1 MWRGVLKS
9 LSILNQVDE
18 LLQPRQHLMT
28 KQFHIG
34 SAQRG
39 AISAAQVGLVLVLIL
54 VMAAGVVLLT
64 GIWPPEQDQP
74 EPPVVVAAP
83 APPPEAVAP
92 EIEEP
97 TGPEPPLAPPDPIE
111 EPLPKLEE
119 SDDAVRDAVGDI
131 PIGAAG
137 QQYLIPGN
145 IIERSASLIY
155 LMAQGDVPYKLLP
168 VSRPKAAFSISDD
181 GTQVVTDPASFERYD
196 ALTQWLQ
203 SLDLESLLSSLDWFI
218 PLFREAWSYYG
229 EDPSAFDMAV
239 VMMLDLVIAAPE
251 VDLSE
256 ARLIRKEAVW
266 IFEDPAIEA
275 LAPIQKQVLRMGPEN
290 AQIAKAKA
298 AEARVLWLSQ
308 LAESP

>member
-1 MWRGVLKS
+1 V
-9 LSILNQVDE
+9 I
-18 LLQPRQHLMT
+18 T
-28 KQFHIG
+28 KQFEI
-34 SAQRG
+34 ARQQRG
-39 AISAAQVGLVLVLIL
+39 AISAAQAGLIVVLLL
-54 VMAAGVVLLT
+54 VIAGGVVLLT
-64 GIWPPEQDQP
+64 GIWPPKE
-74 EPPVVVAAP
+74 EPAP
-83 APPPEAVAP
+83 TLTAPPPEPQPAPVVA

-97 TGPEPPLAPPDPIE
+97 APEPPPLPPEPVE
-111 EPLPKLEE
+111 EPLPRLEE

-131 PIGAAG
+131 PLGTAG

-168 VSRPKAAFSISDD
+168 VSRPKAAFAISDD
-181 GTQVVTDPASFERYD
+181 GTQVVTDPAGFERYD

-203 SLDLESLLSSLDWFI
+203 SLDLESLLSSLEWFI

-239 VMMLDLVIAAPE
+239 VMTLDLVIATPE

-256 ARLIRKEAVW
+256 ARLIRKEVVW
-266 IFEDPAIEA
+266 IFEDPAIEG

-290 AQIAKAKA
+290 AEVVKAKA
-298 AEARVLWLSQ
+298 AEARGLWLDQ
-308 LAESP
+308 LSESM

>member
-1 MWRGVLKS
+1 
-9 LSILNQVDE
+9 
-18 LLQPRQHLMT
+18 MT
-28 KQFHIG
+28 EQFHSI

-39 AISAAQVGLVLVLIL
+39 AISAAQAGLIL
-54 VMAAGVVLLT
+54 VLLLVIAGGVVLLT
-64 GIWPPEQDQP
+64 GIWPPE
-74 EPPVVVAAP
+74 EESTAPPVMAAPP
-83 APPPEAVAP
+83 APPPAP
-92 EIEEP
+92 AITALEEP
-97 TGPEPPLAPPDPIE
+97 TVEPPPPPPAPVED
-111 EPLPKLEE
+111 PLPRLEE

-131 PIGAAG
+131 PLGTAG

-145 IIERSASLIY
+145 IIERSASVVY

-181 GTQVVTDPASFERYD
+181 GTQVVTDPAGFERYN

-203 SLDLESLLSSLDWFI
+203 SLDLESLLSSLEWFI

-229 EDPSAFDMAV
+229 EDPAAFDMAV
-239 VMMLDLVIAAPE
+239 VMTLDLVIATPE

-266 IFEDPAIEA
+266 IFEDPAIEG

-290 AQIAKAKA
+290 AEIVKAKA
-298 AEARVLWLSQ
+298 TEARGLWLDQ
-308 LAESP
+308 LASSI